1 MLKEKMIAVISA
13 VNEEVAERRELIN
26 MIAVCLLTRKNLF
39 ILGDTGAAKSYA
51 INRFRRRILGA
62 KQFERLISKQSDE
75 EQLFGRLD
83 LGSLIPGNGLRG
95 GLGAGQ
101 RVSVPAKRAGRCPAK
116 PG

>member
-51 INRFRRRILGA
+51 INRFRRRGFIDSIFCMCYNNRRKHNTYPLQ
-62 KQFERLISKQSDE
+62 KRS
-75 EQLFGRLD
+75 FGLSR
-83 LGSLIPGNGLRG
+83 
-95 GLGAGQ
+95 
-101 RVSVPAKRAGRCPAK
+101 RCFR
-116 PG
+116 

>member
-62 KQFERLISKQSDE
+62 KHSLSGSSPNRATRNSFSAAWTWGALSPEMCPRRFWSRTACTSPCEKGWRL
-75 EQLFGRLD
+75 
-83 LGSLIPGNGLRG
+83 PGK
-95 GLGAGQ
+95 A
-101 RVSVPAKRAGRCPAK
+101 
-116 PG
+116 